1 MQETLPRPLF
11 STEFPP
17 ATTEEWMAVVEK
29 DLKGAD
35 FEKRLVW
42 TTDDGIAVRPFH
54 RKEDL
59 PTEAWVRKAAPGG
72 APYLRGYGHD
82 SRSWAVRDVIRT
94 ESVADANLAARHS
107 LMRGA
112 DQVQFR
118 IYPYGIALRTA
129 ADMKALLAG
138 IDLES
143 TPVFFA
149 AGPLAPQVLA
159 LFLNEAESQGIPA
172 GRLRGGVD
180 GDPIVD
186 GCLGW
191 RDGGADGWE
200 REATPLVA
208 YDASALPLIRT
219 LAVRAVAF
227 HEAGAT
233 AAQELAYGLAVLVEY
248 LAHLRG
254 RNLSPERVVA
264 QAEIQ
269 FGAGSNYLLEIA
281 KLRAAR
287 VLISKVLEAF
297 GVHDVRPRIH
307 ADTSLVT
314 KTVYDAHA
322 NLLRATTEAMAAVI
336 GGVDSLAVWPFDELL
351 TPANE
356 FSAHLARNVSL
367 LLREEAYLGKVA
379 DPLGGGYTIEA
390 LTSAL
395 AGKAWSLFQEIEG
408 NGGFV
413 ASWKGSQIPSTLA
426 ASRGA
431 RQKAA
436 HGRRASIIGTNA
448 YPNPKETVL
457 GALRAPDTRPMVA
470 LSAFATSD
478 SFTGVREALAEG
490 SSLDNWLTATVAPH
504 SPLDP
509 FRPAEAFE
517 AMRLRVERH
526 VQGGGR
532 RPTVQLVLAGD
543 AKMRKARA
551 TFCTG
556 FFGCGGFAVA
566 DDRPVKDVATVEPTG
581 DLIVLCSSDAEYVD
595 LATALRPR
603 LGDKPLV
610 IAGYPQD
617 ALPALEALG
626 VKDFVHIHQDAVA
639 VLTAYLDRL
648 GIPA

>member
-1 MQETLPRPLF
+1 MPTLPKPLF
-11 STEFPP
+11 SLEFPP
-17 ATTEEWMAVVEK
+17 VTTGEWMAVVER
-29 DLKGAD
+29 DLKGAE

-42 TTDDGIAVRPFH
+42 TTGDGIAVRPFH

-59 PTEAWVRKAAPGG
+59 PAEAWVRKAAPGS
-72 APYLRGYGHD
+72 ASYLRGYGAD
-82 SRSWAVRDVIRT
+82 SRAWAVRDVIRI
-94 ESVADANLAARHS
+94 EGVADANLAARHA
-107 LMRGA
+107 LMCGA
-112 DQVQFR
+112 DQIQFR
-118 IYPYGIALRTA
+118 VYPYGVQLRSA
-129 ADMKALLAG
+129 EDMKALLAG

-143 TPVFFA
+143 TPVYFA

-180 GDPIVD
+180 GDPIID

-191 RDGGADGWE
+191 RDGGVDGWD
-200 REATPLVA
+200 RDATPLVA

-219 LAVRAVAF
+219 LAIRAVAF

-233 AAQELAYGLAVLVEY
+233 AAQELAFGLALLVEY

-254 RNLSPERVVA
+254 RNLSPGRVVA

-269 FGAGSNYLLEIA
+269 FGAGSNYLIEIA
-281 KLRAAR
+281 KFRAAR
-287 VLISKVLEAF
+287 VLITKVLEAF
-297 GVHDVRPRIH
+297 EVHDARPRIH
-307 ADTSLVT
+307 ADTSLVS
-314 KTVYDAHA
+314 KTVFDAHA

-336 GGVDSLAVWPFDELL
+336 GGVDSLTVWPFDELQK
-351 TPANE
+351 PANE

-379 DPLGGGYTIEA
+379 DPLGGGYTVEV
-390 LTSAL
+390 LTAAL
-395 AGKAWSLFQEIEG
+395 AQKAWALFQEIEA

-413 ASWKGSQIPSTLA
+413 ASWKGSQIPSALA
-426 ASRGA
+426 ESRSA

-457 GALRAPDTRPMVA
+457 DELRAPDMRPRVA

-490 SSLDNWLTATVAPH
+490 SSLENWLTETVAPH

-509 FRPAEAFE
+509 FRPATGFE
-517 AMRLRVERH
+517 EMRLRVERH
-526 VQGGGR
+526 VQAGGK
-532 RPTVQLVLAGD
+532 RPIAQLVLAGD

-556 FFGCGGFAVA
+556 FFGCGGFEVVE
-566 DDRPVKDVATVEPTG
+566 DRPVKDAATVDPAG
-581 DLIVLCSSDAEYVD
+581 DLIVLCSSDAEYVE
-595 LATALRPR
+595 LATALRPK
-603 LGDKPLV
+603 LGGKTLV

-617 ALPALEALG
+617 ALPSLEALG
-626 VKDFVHIHQDAVA
+626 VKDFVHIRQDAVA
-639 VLTAYLDRL
+639 TLTAHLDRL
-648 GIPA
+648 GVLA